1 MEKREQYKTVIDR
14 KLLLAKG
21 YIEAGT
27 GTTLNNQ
34 ITNVHGNGHGLISTR
49 DWDCCFNAIHYWT
62 GKCRDGQKVGDALSF
77 IGLKGDAVS

>member
-27 GTTLNNQ
+27 GTTINN
-34 ITNVHGNGHGLISTR
+34 
-49 DWDCCFNAIHYWT
+49 
-62 GKCRDGQKVGDALSF
+62 
-77 IGLKGDAVS
+77 